1 MGRVAGYAAA
11 YGSYQKGVLLVL
23 AGEGDE
29 AVYGG
34 ACVVEA
40 FQGGDGVALALEAFT
55 VTPLCSEMIQGEAGG
70 TSGVV
75 AEVVGAED
83 EDLAWLEE
91 TDAFGGDSVGGV
103 HKFQSNIRA
112 QSYDVYGP
120 IKTN

>member
-1 MGRVAGYAAA
+1 M
-11 YGSYQKGVLLVL
+11 L

-29 AVYGG
+29 TLDGLAG
-34 ACVVEA
+34 AGEA
-40 FQGGDGVALALEAFT
+40 FHGGDGVALALEAFT
-55 VTPLCSEMIQGEAGG
+55 VTPLCSEMVQGEAGG

-83 EDLAWLEE
+83 EDLAGLEG

>member
-1 MGRVAGYAAA
+1 M
-11 YGSYQKGVLLVL
+11 L
-23 AGEGDE
+23 AGEGNETLDGL
-29 AVYGG
+29 AG
-34 ACVVEA
+34 AGEA
-40 FQGGDGVALALEAFT
+40 FHGGDGVALALEAFT

-75 AEVVGAED
+75 TEVVGAED
-83 EDLAWLEE
+83 EDLAGLEG

-112 QSYDVYGP
+112 QSYDEYGP

>member
-1 MGRVAGYAAA
+1 M
-11 YGSYQKGVLLVL
+11 LT
-23 AGEGDE
+23 GEGDE
-29 AVYGG
+29 TGDGLTG
-34 ACVVEA
+34 AGEA
-40 FQGGDGVALALEAFT
+40 FHGGDGVALALEAFT
-55 VTPLCSEMIQGEAGG
+55 VTPLCSEVVQGETGG
-70 TSGVV
+70 TSGVM

-83 EDLAWLEE
+83 EDLAGLEG

>member
-1 MGRVAGYAAA
+1 M
-11 YGSYQKGVLLVL
+11 L
-23 AGEGDE
+23 AGEGYE

-34 ACVVEA
+34 AGAGEA
-40 FQGGDGVALALEAFT
+40 FHGGDGVALALEAFT
-55 VTPLCSEMIQGEAGG
+55 VTPLGCEMVQGEAGG

-83 EDLAWLEE
+83 EDLAGLEG
-91 TDAFGGDSVGGV
+91 TDAFGGDSVSGV

-112 QSYDVYGP
+112 QSYDVYGL